1 MPTPPT
7 PAPPTHEP
15 PPQLDR
21 RLLSLLTVTAAITV
35 GNLYLAQPLLA
46 EIGHQLHAGSTAAGS
61 IVTLAQVG
69 YGLGVLFIVPLGDL
83 WERSRLILMLL
94 GGVTVSLL
102 LAAAAPTLPLL
113 SGACLLIG
121 ITTVVPQIVIPYTAS
136 LAPDARR
143 SSILGTVQGGLLIG
157 ILLARTFSGAVASLL
172 GWRGVFVVAAGLCAL
187 LAVAVLLRF
196 PRQKPHLR
204 LSYGAVLRSL
214 VALLRHNRVLVRVSL
229 AGALSFAVFT
239 SFWTTLPFL
248 LESAYGKG
256 PGTAGL
262 FGIVGAV
269 GALAA
274 GVAGRVADRKG
285 ERWTQWAALATVL
298 LSIVPF
304 WFAGHSMIALIIGV
318 IVMDAGVQASHI
330 ALQAQAFN
338 TDHNA
343 RSRINGVYMFIRF
356 AGGAAG
362 SALGAASWSRW
373 GWTGFCVS
381 GLVCVVAS
389 FVPLIE

>member
-1 MPTPPT
+1 MQTPSPPT
-7 PAPPTHEP
+7 PAAPPT
-15 PPQLDR
+15 LDR
-21 RLLSLLTVTAAITV
+21 RLLALLTVTAAITV

-46 EIGHQLHAGSTAAGS
+46 EIGHQLHASTTATGT

-83 WERSRLILMLL
+83 LERSRLILVLL
-94 GGVTVSLL
+94 GGVTASLL

-113 SGACLLIG
+113 SAACLLIG

-136 LAPDARR
+136 LAPDDRR

-157 ILLARTFSGAVASLL
+157 ILLARTFSGAVASLV
-172 GWRGVFVVAAGLCAL
+172 GWRGVFVAAAVLCAL
-187 LAVAVLLRF
+187 LGLAVWLRF
-196 PRQKPHLR
+196 PRQKPHLS

-214 VALLRHNRVLVRVSL
+214 AHLRHNRVLMRVSL

-274 GVAGRVADRKG
+274 GLAGRLADRKG
-285 ERWTQWAALATVL
+285 ERWTQWASLVVVL
-298 LSIVPF
+298 LAFVPF
-304 WFAGHSMIALIIGV
+304 WFAGHSMIALIIAVV
-318 IVMDAGVQASHI
+318 IMDAGIQASHI

-338 TDHNA
+338 TDHHA

-362 SALGAASWSRW
+362 SALGAVSWSHW
-373 GWTGFCVS
+373 GWRGFCVS
-381 GLVCVVAS
+381 GLLCLVAS